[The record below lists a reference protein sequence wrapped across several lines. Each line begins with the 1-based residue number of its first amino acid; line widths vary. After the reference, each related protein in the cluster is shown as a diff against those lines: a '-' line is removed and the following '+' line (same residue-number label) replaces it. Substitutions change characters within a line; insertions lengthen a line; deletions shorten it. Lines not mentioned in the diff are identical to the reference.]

1 MAARR
6 GGRNAVIGSLPVPT
20 ICHDCAAER
29 DADTNRCGECGSPR
43 RLSHP
48 ELYDLHIAHIDCD
61 AFYAA
66 IEKRDNPDLYDK
78 PVIVGGG
85 KRGVVSAA
93 CYVARIHGV
102 RSAMPMF
109 KALKACPHAIVIAP
123 SMSKYAEVG
132 RQVREILLSATP
144 LVEPLSI
151 DEAFLDLSGTER
163 VHGGSPAATLVRI
176 VKRIE
181 TELRVTASVGLS
193 HNKFLAKFASDME
206 KPRGFKVIGR
216 AETESLL
223 AAEPVHRIW
232 GVGKA
237 LHARLTADGITRIG
251 DLVAHDQAELM
262 KRYGSMGQRLYRLAR
277 GLDDRPVRPDSSA
290 KSVSS
295 ETTFSDDVGDPAELA
310 RRLWPLCE
318 RVVDRLKKKNLAGRT
333 VTLKLKTAQFRTLTR
348 SHSLKAPTQ
357 FAEALFRAARP
368 LLVSAAD
375 GRRFRLIGV
384 GLSGLCSE
392 ADADPPD
399 LADPDLQKRQQV
411 ERAIDAVREKLGRN
425 SIGKGRALP

>member
-1 MAARR
+1 M
-6 GGRNAVIGSLPVPT
+6 PT
-20 ICHDCAAER
+20 LCLDCAAER
-29 DADTNRCGECGSPR
+29 QNDAARCRKCGSPR

-48 ELYDLHIAHIDCD
+48 ELHDLHIAHIDCD

-66 IEKRDNPDLYDK
+66 IEKRDNPDLHDK

-85 KRGVVSAA
+85 RRGVVSAA
-93 CYVARIHGV
+93 CYIARIYGV

-109 KALKACPHAIVIAP
+109 KALKACPHAVVITP
-123 SMSKYAEVG
+123 SMGKYAEVG
-132 RQVREILLSATP
+132 RQVKEILLSATP
-144 LVEPLSI
+144 LVEPVSI

-163 VHGGSPAATLVRI
+163 VHGGSPAATLVRL

-181 TELRVTASVGLS
+181 AELGVTASVGLS

-206 KPRGFKVIGR
+206 KPRGFKIIGR
-216 AETESLL
+216 AETERLL

-232 GVGKA
+232 GVGLA
-237 LHARLTADGITRIG
+237 MHARLTADGITRIG
-251 DLVAHDQAELM
+251 DLLPQDEAELM

-277 GLDDRPVRPDSSA
+277 GRDVRPVKANTAA
-290 KSVSS
+290 KSISS

-318 RVVDRLKKKNLAGRT
+318 RVTDRLKKKNLAGRT

-348 SHSLKAPTQ
+348 SRSLMAPTQ
-357 FAEALFRAARP
+357 FAETLFRAARL
-368 LLVSAAD
+368 LLVGAAD

-392 ADADPPD
+392 TDADPPD

-411 ERAIDAVREKLGRN
+411 ERAIDAVREKLGRD

>member
-1 MAARR
+1 M
-6 GGRNAVIGSLPVPT
+6 PT

-29 DADTNRCGECGSPR
+29 QDNTARCRKCGSPR

-48 ELYDLHIAHIDCD
+48 ELHDLHIAHIDCD
-61 AFYAA
+61 AFYTA
-66 IEKRDNPDLYDK
+66 IEKRDNPELHNK

-85 KRGVVSAA
+85 QRGVVSAA
-93 CYVARIHGV
+93 CYIARIDGV

-109 KALKACPHAIVIAP
+109 KALKACPNAVVIAP
-123 SMSKYAEVG
+123 NMNKYAEVG

-163 VHGGSPAATLVRI
+163 VHSGSPAATLIRL

-181 TELRVTASVGLS
+181 AELRVTASVGLS

-206 KPRGFKVIGR
+206 KPRGFKIIGR
-216 AETESLL
+216 AETENLL
-223 AAEPVHRIW
+223 ALEPVHRIW

-237 LHARLTADGITRIG
+237 MHTRLTADGITLIG
-251 DLVAHDQAELM
+251 DLLPHDETKLM
-262 KRYGSMGQRLYRLAR
+262 KRYGSIGQQLYRLAR
-277 GLDDRPVRPDSSA
+277 GRDIRAVKPNSSA
-290 KSVSS
+290 KSVSG
-295 ETTFSDDVGDPAELA
+295 ETTFSDDVSDPAELA

-318 RVVDRLKKKNLAGRT
+318 RVADRLKKKKLAGRT

-348 SHSLKAPTQ
+348 SRSLTAPTQ
-357 FAEALFRAARP
+357 FAETLFRAARP
-368 LLVSAAD
+368 LLAGAAD

-384 GLSGLCSE
+384 GRGEMCGE
-392 ADADPPD
+392 ADAEPGDW
-399 LADPDLQKRQQV
+399 ADPELQKRRQV
-411 ERAIDAVREKLGRN
+411 ERAIDAVREKLGRD

>member
-1 MAARR
+1 
-6 GGRNAVIGSLPVPT
+6 
-20 ICHDCAAER
+20 
-29 DADTNRCGECGSPR
+29 
-43 RLSHP
+43 
-48 ELYDLHIAHIDCD
+48 
-61 AFYAA
+61 
-66 IEKRDNPDLYDK
+66 
-78 PVIVGGG
+78 
-85 KRGVVSAA
+85 
-93 CYVARIHGV
+93 
-102 RSAMPMF
+102 MF

-163 VHGGSPAATLVRI
+163 IHGGSPAATLVRI

-357 FAEALFRAARP
+357 FAETLFRAARP